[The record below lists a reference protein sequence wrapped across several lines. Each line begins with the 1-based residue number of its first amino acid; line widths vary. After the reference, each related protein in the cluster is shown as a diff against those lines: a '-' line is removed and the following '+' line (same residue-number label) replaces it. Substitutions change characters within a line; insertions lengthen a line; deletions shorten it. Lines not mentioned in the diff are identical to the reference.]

1 MGKVIFD
8 KRSPVYE
15 QIIEMHK
22 QKIVSGDF
30 QPGQEIPSRRELATQ
45 LKVNPNTVQRAYKEM
60 EGLGLIYTD
69 GNSLSKIT
77 ESQSKIQT
85 LRQELLDEA
94 LQGFIETV
102 RTIGLDDDVVLDLIK
117 KRLKEVHVND

>member
-1 MGKVIFD
+1 MIFD

-22 QKIVSGDF
+22 QKIVSGAF

-60 EGLGLIYTD
+60 EELGLIYTD

-102 RTIGLDDDVVLDLIK
+102 RTIGLEDEAVLDLIK

>member
-1 MGKVIFD
+1 MIFD

-22 QKIVSGDF
+22 QKIVSGAF

-45 LKVNPNTVQRAYKEM
+45 SQVNPNTVQRAYKEM

-77 ESQSKIQT
+77 ESQSKIQI

-102 RTIGLDDDVVLDLIK
+102 RTIGLEDEAVLDLIK

>member
-1 MGKVIFD
+1 MIFD

>member
-1 MGKVIFD
+1 MIFD

-22 QKIVSGDF
+22 QKIVSGAF

-69 GNSLSKIT
+69 GTSLSKIT

-102 RTIGLDDDVVLDLIK
+102 RTIGLEDEAVLDLIK

>member
-22 QKIVSGDF
+22 QKIVRGDF

>member
-1 MGKVIFD
+1 MIFD

-15 QIIEMHK
+15 QIIEMYK

-77 ESQSKIQT
+77 DSRSKIQT
-85 LRQELLDEA
+85 LRQETLEDA
-94 LQGFIETV
+94 LQAFIETV
-102 RTIGLDDDVVLDLIK
+102 RTIGLEDEAVLHLIK
-117 KRLKEVHVND
+117 TRLKEVHPND

>member
-1 MGKVIFD
+1 MIFD

-15 QIIEMHK
+15 QIIEMYK

-60 EGLGLIYTD
+60 EGLDLIFTD
-69 GNSLSKIT
+69 GNALSRIT
-77 ESQSKIQT
+77 ENQEKIQS
-85 LRQELLDEA
+85 LRQGILEDAILSFIDTVRIVGLEDEA
-94 LQGFIETV
+94 VLHLIET
-102 RTIGLDDDVVLDLIK
+102 
-117 KRLKEVHVND
+117 RLKEVHPK

>member
-1 MGKVIFD
+1 MIFD

-22 QKIVSGDF
+22 QKIVSGAF

>member
-1 MGKVIFD
+1 MIFD

-22 QKIVSGDF
+22 QKIVSGAF
-30 QPGQEIPSRRELATQ
+30 QPGQEIPTRRELATQ

-77 ESQSKIQT
+77 ESQSKIQI

-102 RTIGLDDDVVLDLIK
+102 RTIGLEDEAVLDLIK

>member
-1 MGKVIFD
+1 MIFD

-15 QIIEMHK
+15 QIIEMYK

-60 EGLGLIYTD
+60 EGLDLIFTD
-69 GNSLSKIT
+69 GNALSRIT
-77 ESQSKIQT
+77 ENQEKIQS
-85 LRQELLDEA
+85 LRQGILEDAILSFIDTVRIVGLEDEA
-94 LQGFIETV
+94 ALHLIET
-102 RTIGLDDDVVLDLIK
+102 
-117 KRLKEVHVND
+117 RLKEVHPK

>member
-1 MGKVIFD
+1 MIFD

-22 QKIVSGDF
+22 QKIVSGAF

-45 LKVNPNTVQRAYKEM
+45 LKVNPNTVHRAYKEM

-102 RTIGLDDDVVLDLIK
+102 RTIGLEDEAVLDLIK

>member
-1 MGKVIFD
+1 MIFD

-22 QKIVSGDF
+22 QKIVSGAF

-102 RTIGLDDDVVLDLIK
+102 RTIGLEDESVLDLIK

>member
-1 MGKVIFD
+1 MIFD

-22 QKIVSGDF
+22 QKIVSGAF

-77 ESQSKIQT
+77 DSQSKIQT
-85 LRQELLDEA
+85 LRQETLEDA
-94 LQGFIETV
+94 LQAFIETV
-102 RTIGLDDDVVLDLIK
+102 RSIGLEDEAVLNLIK

>member
-1 MGKVIFD
+1 MIFD

-22 QKIVSGDF
+22 QKIVSGAF

-69 GNSLSKIT
+69 GISLSKIT

-102 RTIGLDDDVVLDLIK
+102 RTIGLEDEAVLDLIK

>member
-1 MGKVIFD
+1 MIFD

-102 RTIGLDDDVVLDLIK
+102 RTIGLEDEAVLDLIK

>member
-1 MGKVIFD
+1 MIFD

-22 QKIVSGDF
+22 QKIVSGAF

-102 RTIGLDDDVVLDLIK
+102 RTIGLEDEEVLDLIK
-117 KRLKEVHVND
+117 KR

>member
-1 MGKVIFD
+1 MIFD

-22 QKIVSGDF
+22 QKIVSGAF

-60 EGLGLIYTD
+60 EALGLIYTD

-102 RTIGLDDDVVLDLIK
+102 RTIGLEDEAVLDLIK